1 MRATYQRP
9 VADPHSRSSAEL
21 TAEEITALRRVE
33 RKGAKLAKKLERDA
47 EKLVAATAA
56 SSSAASVLSG
66 SAPGTPT
73 TATATVTLDA
83 GEPTDARDEDGAG
96 GETTGPAT
104 AADTKGKAK
113 ADEEADRG
121 RAAVEADDVLEET
134 HEAPPE
140 EWQLDAEHSQLQ
152 PEEAFFL
159 SFALGT
165 LALVR
170 PDPSPISSSSDPSPS
185 SNAARRLSILETFR
199 LFLESAAAAPVA
211 VPRSPPTAL
220 LDPRLNRLDSP
231 FLLSYAA
238 YHHFRSMGWVARS
251 GTKFCVDWVLYG
263 QGGPVG
269 GHAEYVTRGFTG
281 GPSAII
287 D

>member
-9 VADPHSRSSAEL
+9 VVDPHSRSSAEL

-134 HEAPPE
+134 QEAPPE

-170 PDPSPISSSSDPSPS
+170 PDSSPISSSSDPSPS
-185 SNAARRLSILETFR
+185 SNAARRLSILRTFR
-199 LFLESAAAAPVA
+199 LFHESAAAPVA